1 MREGAY
7 RKKKNEIQIRA
18 RRRPTREQAHEVAAH
33 GFHIDCLDS
42 IA

>member
-18 RRRPTREQAHEVAAH
+18 RRRATRKQAHEVAAN
-33 GFHIDCLDS
+33 GFHIDCPDS